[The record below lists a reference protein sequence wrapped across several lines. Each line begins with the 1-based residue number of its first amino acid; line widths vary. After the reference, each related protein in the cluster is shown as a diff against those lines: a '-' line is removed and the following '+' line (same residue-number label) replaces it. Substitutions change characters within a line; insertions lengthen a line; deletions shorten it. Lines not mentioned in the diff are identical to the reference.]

1 MLQKV
6 QLHHAC
12 VADADAFASV
22 IAEAVLL
29 TMSCHRLEI
38 LKMIDWIP
46 VGFVIFKVLTLS
58 ICMFYAVKWH
68 YDQGKKGKD
77 TRAVL
82 VASGKVAGTF
92 MLVLLGLG
100 FGAFALARM
109 LGLDL
114 SMP

>member
-1 MLQKV
+1 M
-6 QLHHAC
+6 A
-12 VADADAFASV
+12 VAGVFASLLR
-22 IAEAVLL
+22 EAVLL
-29 TMSCHRLEI
+29 TLSCHRLEI
-38 LKMIDWIP
+38 FKMIDWIP

-58 ICMFYAVKWH
+58 TCMFYAVKWH

-82 VASGKVAGTF
+82 VASGKVAGIF